1 MPKLRLRDLKVR
13 DFMSRDVVT
22 GTADEPIS
30 EILGRM
36 RAHDVHEIPILEK
49 KKIIGIVSMAA
60 IARHKSAQPTSK
72 AQHVLQKAPEVLP
85 DLDLAAAA
93 ETFLSS
99 GARSLPVTD
108 KGKLVG
114 ILSRSDV
121 VRALAGCAEIEQ
133 LTAADVMTP
142 QPQCVADNE
151 TVVQARTVMT
161 GLGERAVPVVD
172 EERKLVGVI
181 GLKDL
186 TEVFARPTEKMG
198 RQGGRSG
205 EKDPVRILV
214 GSIMRP
220 PVTVASDAALP
231 NALRTMVDKRIS
243 TLVVEDKK
251 EPTGIITSA
260 DLVELAARFREQEG
274 LLVQISGLEEQ
285 PDVYDAMYDLIQ
297 KAMRRISALVTP
309 RVLNMHVV
317 QYKAD
322 GDNAKWSVRARF
334 ATDRQMYY
342 VKHFDWDLF
351 KALGGLLDQLEQQIK
366 KEKDRH
372 ISQRKRHHG
381 S

>member
-1 MPKLRLRDLKVR
+1 MPKPRLRDLKVR

-22 GTADEPIS
+22 GIADEPIS

-36 RAHDVHEIPILEK
+36 RAKDVHEIPIVEGK
-49 KKIIGIVSMAA
+49 KLTGIVSMAA
-60 IARHKSAQPTSK
+60 IARTKSLQPTTK
-72 AQHVLQKAPEVLP
+72 ASHLMTKAPELLP
-85 DLDLAAAA
+85 DLDLAAAS
-93 ETFLSS
+93 EVFLSS
-99 GARSLPVTD
+99 GNRGLPVAEKD
-108 KGKLVG
+108 RLVG

-121 VRALAGCAEIEQ
+121 VRGLADCVEIEGM
-133 LTAADVMTP
+133 TVADVMTP
-142 QPQCVADNE
+142 QPQAVSE
-151 TVVQARTVMT
+151 TDTIAQARTVMT
-161 GLGERAVPVVD
+161 GLGERAVPVVNG
-172 EERKLVGVI
+172 ERHLVGVI

-231 NALRTMVDKRIS
+231 KALRTMVDKRIS

-251 EPTGIITSA
+251 EPVGIITSA

-285 PDVYDAMYDLIQ
+285 PDVYDALYDLIQ
-297 KAMRRISALVTP
+297 KAMRRINALVTP

-342 VKHFDWDLF
+342 LKHFDWDLF
-351 KALGGLLDQLEQQIK
+351 KALSGLLDQLEQQIK

-372 ISQRKRHHG
+372 ISQRKRHRG